1 MKLKFTYHAQFHLSY
16 DRGHP
21 TDNIKQTILYPDFE
35 NLLSDGRI
43 VSEKKVENNVLRV
56 IYTRDRNKY
65 VILSFYY
72 LNK

>member
-1 MKLKFTYHAQFHLSY
+1 MHNFISLMIEDIQPITS
-16 DRGHP
+16 
-21 TDNIKQTILYPDFE
+21 NKQSWNPDFE